1 MTRPLEHQTV
11 AVVAFGLGSISQM
24 PPSQRQVGA
33 LATLA
38 EELDARGV
46 LPDLLS
52 ALADGPREALM
63 LAIQLD
69 KSRMRRGARVGFAA
83 TS

>member
-11 AVVAFGLGSISQM
+11 AVVAFGLGSMSQM
-24 PPSQRQVGA
+24 PPSQRQAGA
-33 LATLA
+33 LTTLA

-52 ALADGPREALM
+52 ALAEGPREALM

-69 KSRMRRGARVGFAA
+69 KSRMRRGGRVGFAA

>member
-1 MTRPLEHQTV
+1 
-11 AVVAFGLGSISQM
+11 GLGSISQM
-24 PPSQRQVGA
+24 PPSQRQDGA

-52 ALADGPREALM
+52 ALADGPREALIM
-63 LAIQLD
+63 AIQLD
-69 KSRMRRGARVGFAA
+69 KARMRRGARVGFHT